1 MVTWSTPKKNKGMQ
15 LTQINQMISQGLIFL
30 LYILYIYFN
39 GSWKINKIS
48 GRSWGQQTLIINS
61 EDGDHMKF

>member
-30 LYILYIYFN
+30 LYILFIYFN
-39 GSWKINKIS
+39 GIWKINKIS
-48 GRSWGQQTLIINS
+48 GKGWGQQTLIINS
-61 EDGDHMKF
+61 EEGDHMKF